1 MRVLTFAD
9 VRVKF
14 KIENIFDD
22 RFLLNDIVQVLQTL
36 LMENEYI

>member
-14 KIENIFDD
+14 EIENIFDD